1 MNQNIPFWKLK
12 TSTLGGYKVGPWNLP
27 QYPLPT
33 QFSNLR
39 NVPNRKPPLTV
50 QIGYIGHFQSCLT
63 GWKVSMIRLLP
74 PFTKTITART
84 TLLLRHRLPLCPVYL
99 QPTWSA
105 ASAAVP
111 SLSAPASA
119 SGYFP
124 GISSEYLLDGL
135 ACWVTGSLDDLRTPR
150 VKVVKR
156 FIWMK

>member
-63 GWKVSMIRLLP
+63 GWKVSSSINPIEPVRLLFKGWPKPNAVGVLAAGKWSCCWFILSLLFARVRTSP
-74 PFTKTITART
+74 P
-84 TLLLRHRLPLCPVYL
+84 LR
-99 QPTWSA
+99 
-105 ASAAVP
+105 
-111 SLSAPASA
+111 
-119 SGYFP
+119 
-124 GISSEYLLDGL
+124 LDK
-135 ACWVTGSLDDLRTPR
+135 WVKSPNCLKDWKYNRKLINLRYSR
-150 VKVVKR
+150 DWW
-156 FIWMK
+156 I